1 MMKTTT
7 LVLAVFS
14 LALHCGCGS
23 DNPRHAD
30 SDEIGDRVANH
41 IVAAYGNN
49 EIRLGMS
56 MEELHKLDHPVE
68 INSNPLRDIFQF
80 KLNGIETRCEDNE
93 VVAVHF
99 YYRDREYQT
108 YQGETR
114 EGIGVNSSIRDVICT
129 YGEPDHVSNIRGQL
143 ARSQQ
148 VTLVCEYDVKWHSE
162 DWSRWD
168 TETSWLTYF
177 RLTPYF
183 SRAKILQYFDKLP
196 TDRELEIING
206 SDSIELVTFSVP
218 QSVDEAE
225 FRRIRSGLDNKH
237 VDISIY

>member
-1 MMKTTT
+1 MMKPTTFA
-7 LVLAVFS
+7 LAVFS
-14 LALHCGCGS
+14 LALHCGCGN

-30 SDEIGDRVANH
+30 SNEIGDQAGNN

-68 INSNPLRDIFQF
+68 INSNPLRDIFQY

-108 YQGETR
+108 YQGETQ
-114 EGIGVNSSIRDVICT
+114 EGIGMKSSIRDVICT

-143 ARSQQ
+143 GVGQPHAQLVDIDYFKKGIFFSFADSHLHRVTVISQG
-148 VTLVCEYDVKWHSE
+148 E
-162 DWSRWD
+162 
-168 TETSWLTYF
+168 
-177 RLTPYF
+177 
-183 SRAKILQYFDKLP
+183 KLAG
-196 TDRELEIING
+196 L
-206 SDSIELVTFSVP
+206 
-218 QSVDEAE
+218 VDEGDTRQ
-225 FRRIRSGLDNKH
+225 FRNIDCDDK
-237 VDISIY
+237 